1 MKLHDVRT
9 EYKSQT
15 LNKDDVAK
23 NPIAQFETWMKQ
35 AMDAGIDDVNA
46 FALATVNESNKPSV
60 RIVLLK
66 EVNDYGFVFF
76 TNYLSN
82 KGVQMAENSAVA
94 INFYWAALERQ
105 VRIEGKVEKISDED
119 SDDYFNSRPRES
131 QLGAWASPQ
140 SSIIHNRPVLDS
152 RVEFYAEKFKNKTI
166 PRPPQWGGYIVRPE
180 AIEFW
185 QGRPSRL
192 HDRLLYQ
199 WHDGH
204 WIIERLAP

>member
-23 NPIAQFETWMKQ
+23 NPIAQFEAWMKQ

-82 KGVQMAENSAVA
+82 KGVQRAENSAVA

-166 PRPPQWGGYIVRPE
+166 PRPPQWGGYLVKPTTV
-180 AIEFW
+180 EFW
-185 QGRPSRL
+185 QGRASRL
-192 HDRLLYQ
+192 HDRLLYD
-199 WHDGH
+199 WMDGH
-204 WIIERLAP
+204 WVIERLAP

>member
-35 AMDAGIDDVNA
+35 AMDAGIEDVNA

-82 KGVQMAENSAVA
+82 KGVQMAENPSVA

-105 VRIEGKVEKISDED
+105 VRIEGRVEKISDED

-166 PRPPQWGGYIVRPE
+166 PRPPQWGGYIVRPD

-204 WIIERLAP
+204 WVIERLAP